1 MHMNELLRRKELLKK
16 IQSQKNGLIKPSF
29 LKENNIYR
37 GAQGIYIDQTLTK
50 NIDPKGITVSILH
63 TGRHYPDELSEDGLI
78 YHYPQT
84 NRGTRRD
91 TTEIEAT
98 KNCKKL
104 NLPLF
109 IILPGERINSRTVK
123 EGWVINYNDTNKTFF
138 ISFSNQKVFYEDIKA
153 EQEFYLTSKEKE
165 KFTKIKQR
173 PNQQKFR
180 FDLLKNYGSRC
191 ALCSINNEKLLAAAH
206 IRSKD
211 DQGSD
216 DWRNGIILCANHHL
230 AFDNNLIK
238 INPKNLKVETKEKNL
253 KIESNFINTLTGKKP
268 HIKALEWKYKKLVK

>member
-1 MHMNELLRRKELLKK
+1 MNMSELLRRKELLKK
-16 IQSQKNGLIKPSF
+16 IQSQKNGFIKPSF

-63 TGRHYPDELSEDGLI
+63 TGRHYPDELSDDGLI

-84 NRGTRRD
+84 NRGDKRD
-91 TTEIEAT
+91 STEIEAT

-109 IILPGERINSRTVK
+109 IILPGEKINSRTVK
-123 EGWVINYNDTNKTFF
+123 EGWVINYNDKNKTFF
-138 ISFSNQKVFYEDIKA
+138 ISFSNQDVFYEDIKV
-153 EQEFYLTSKEKE
+153 EEEFYLTSKEKE
-165 KFTKIKQR
+165 KFTKTKQR

-180 FDLLKNYGSRC
+180 FDLLKNYGSKC
-191 ALCSINNEKLLAAAH
+191 ALCSISNEKLLAAAH

-211 DQGSD
+211 NQGSD
-216 DWRNGIILCANHHL
+216 DWRNGMILCANHHL
-230 AFDNNLIK
+230 AFDNNLFK
-238 INPKNLKVETKEKNL
+238 INPTNFRVEIKDKNLH
-253 KIESNFINTLTGKKP
+253 IESNYINTLTGKRP
-268 HIKALEWKYKKLVK
+268 HPKALAWKYKKLIK